1 MTLLTDATE
10 VVVPVGR
17 PGDLGVLA
25 SDQGLG
31 PGHREVITKRCIDQR
46 PIIVGPRLVVV
57 GKLGLHRRREDPQQ
71 LADSAAGLQLEPA
84 AAVEGPAASPSF
96 LIFIT
101 AGVALAGPGL
111 HIVEPD
117 VLGAGTISPRLLA
130 GHRTRMAAN
139 ALVKVHHHA
148 HLGHHPHQYCTSW
161 ERRRM
166 VETMSRWLPV
176 GPR

>member
-1 MTLLTDATE
+1 MSLFGDATE

-71 LADSAAGLQLEPA
+71 LADSAAGLELEPA
-84 AAVEGPAASPSF
+84 AAVEGPAASPRF

-101 AGVALAGPGL
+101 TGVTLAGPGF
-111 HIVEPD
+111 HIVEPH
-117 VLGAGTISPRLLA
+117 VLGAGAIGPGLLA
-130 GHRTRMAAN
+130 GYRAGVAAD

-148 HLGHHPHQYCTSW
+148 HLSHDTHQYCTSW

-166 VETMSRWLPV
+166 VETMSR
-176 GPR
+176 